1 MVDSVLTS
9 ISEHLEWRYLQLRY
23 RINSGKVKRSIGNVE
38 SSFHAD
44 TFREFLRAVDYQ
56 DEDFVIEHLL
66 EAIYSDD
73 VFWDIGAN
81 IGTHSCYIGQRAK
94 QTIAIEPFP
103 DNAQQA
109 RGNCRLNN
117 IDATILEYALGES
130 SGKATLAVPDTD
142 ESVVGVGTFF
152 LQNDS
157 PNSESIDVEVIT
169 RDRLIEEHDLPLPDV
184 IKIDVEGGE
193 LDVLRGFHR
202 GLQNARVVLVEVHPR
217 YVERKE
223 VTDLLES
230 EGFFVSVL
238 RQRNDEVH
246 LVATVDE

>member
-1 MVDSVLTS
+1 MVESALAS
-9 ISEHLEWRYLQLRY
+9 ISEHLEWRYLRLRY
-23 RINSGKVKRSIGNVE
+23 RINSGKIKRSIRDVE
-38 SSFHAD
+38 SSFQVN
-44 TFREFLRAVDYQ
+44 TFREFLRVVDYQ
-56 DEDFVIEHLL
+56 NEDFVIERLL
-66 EAIYSDD
+66 DTIDPDD
-73 VFWDIGAN
+73 IFWDIGAN
-81 IGTHSCYIGQRAK
+81 IGTHSCYIGQISN

-109 RGNCRLNN
+109 RKNCRMNN

-130 SGKATLAVPDTD
+130 SGRSTLTVPDTD
-142 ESVVGVGTFF
+142 ESVVGVGTFS

-157 PNSESIDVEVIT
+157 PNSESIDVEVIAG
-169 RDRLIEEHDLPLPDV
+169 DRLIQEQDLPLPDV

-217 YVERKE
+217 YVEQEKI
-223 VTDLLES
+223 TDILES
-230 EGFFVSVL
+230 EGFSVSVL

-246 LVATVDE
+246 VFATRH